1 MMKNL
6 ASRTSILEEVLEVE
20 AEIKQIMRNPTYVKI
35 VRNLKLL
42 KGLGFGN
49 PVRTI
54 PSPDDFNKNVEVRR
68 HSKEMKEIMRR
79 YDERRLEYDKKIK
92 DLLKRRKNLENQL
105 FE

>member
-1 MMKNL
+1 M
-6 ASRTSILEEVLEVE
+6 EEVLEVE

-42 KGLGFGN
+42 KRMGFGN
-49 PVRTI
+49 PVRII